1 MKILLIILLSLGFV
15 HAQQSFN
22 LSIDTNQILIGERA
36 TLSLEL
42 STGNKATWIGY
53 SLNEDINYL
62 QDKIEIVEVSDI
74 DTSFNS
80 KLPTYSQSITITA
93 FDTGYFVI
101 KPLQII
107 LPEIG
112 DTIESNPLL
121 LNVVYPELSEEEN
134 KELADIKSQI
144 EKPFELQELLR
155 FWWVLLVVLALLIAW
170 KFWKKY
176 KERPVLEVE
185 VKAPKVPAH
194 VVALE
199 KLKSL
204 ELSKAWENQTSKEFL
219 SQISY
224 ITREYTE
231 TRYNVLALENT
242 TFEVKSS
249 LIEKL
254 NSKDLEDLIS
264 LLEDIDLAKFAKSDY
279 SDEENKSYLL
289 KSIQWIEKTKEVSE
303 D

>member
-176 KERPVLEVE
+176 KERSVLEVE

-249 LIEKL
+249 LIDKL